1 MNKITKLVGL
11 KKIDFDQFV
20 KDGKITISKTRLI
33 PLLKTGDEMA
43 LTSILLSAIRL
54 IKEFKDSV
62 FKELKLKRSGKAY
75 YYSEVVFHDID
86 TTSRLDGMILVVVS
100 GKIED
105 AIFIEVKN
113 DKAKIEE
120 EQILKYYKLA
130 QSLNN
135 VPKILTISNEFV
147 FDSSH
152 SPITIKNQ
160 SKKISLY
167 HFSWTYIKTIAQ
179 LLLFDNENNIDDEDQ
194 INIMGEV
201 MHYFNDER
209 SGVNGFRLMSK
220 GWKAVSEK
228 IKSQQPLNDKNEI
241 IEAITSWHQE
251 ENDMSLMLSRK
262 LGVLVKSN
270 IENPKSKLNRDIKR
284 LKDKQFLSTSLRIK
298 GAVSDLKVIVD
309 FRRRTISMSVRV
321 IPPLDKGTISRIS
334 SIKKQLSKCKDS
346 SLLENLYIDADIK
359 FSSKSIKYNYTN
371 IDQFYEHDNIKN
383 LNIIA
388 FDIELIKTVKI
399 DSTKIFV
406 AEIEKMLLNYYN
418 LIVQDLKSWKKS
430 APKLTKEEIKI

>member
-130 QSLNN
+130 QLLNN

-194 INIMGEV
+194 INIMKEV
-201 MHYFNDER
+201 MYYFNDER

>member
-298 GAVSDLKVIVD
+298 GAVSDLKVTVD
-309 FRRRTISMSVRV
+309 FSRRTISMSVRV

-346 SLLENLYIDADIK
+346 PLLENLYIDADIK
-359 FSSKSIKYNYTN
+359 FSSKSIKYNHTN
-371 IDQFYEHDNIKN
+371 IDQFYEHDNIKK

-399 DSTKIFV
+399 DSAKIFV

-418 LIVQDLKSWKKS
+418 VIVQDLKSWKKS
-430 APKLTKEEIKI
+430 APKLKKEEIKL

>member
-1 MNKITKLVGL
+1 
-11 KKIDFDQFV
+11 
-20 KDGKITISKTRLI
+20 
-33 PLLKTGDEMA
+33 MA
-43 LTSILLSAIRL
+43 LTSILLSAIKL
-54 IKEFKDSV
+54 IKEFRDSI

-130 QSLNN
+130 QLLNN

-194 INIMGEV
+194 INIMKEV

>member
-130 QSLNN
+130 QLLNN

-194 INIMGEV
+194 INIMKEV

-220 GWKAVSEK
+220 GWKGVSEK

>member
-11 KKIDFDQFV
+11 KKTDFDQFV
-20 KDGKITISKTRLI
+20 KDGKITLSKTRLI

-130 QSLNN
+130 QLLNN

-194 INIMGEV
+194 INIMKEV

>member
-113 DKAKIEE
+113 DKAKMKK

-130 QSLNN
+130 QLLNN

-194 INIMGEV
+194 INIMKEV

>member
-1 MNKITKLVGL
+1 
-11 KKIDFDQFV
+11 
-20 KDGKITISKTRLI
+20 
-33 PLLKTGDEMA
+33 MA
-43 LTSILLSAIRL
+43 LTSILLSAIKL
-54 IKEFKDSV
+54 IKEFRDSI

-194 INIMGEV
+194 INIMKEV

>member
-11 KKIDFDQFV
+11 KKTDFDQFV
-20 KDGKITISKTRLI
+20 KDGKITLSKTRLI

-54 IKEFKDSV
+54 IKEFKDSI

-130 QSLNN
+130 QLLNN

-194 INIMGEV
+194 INIMKEV

>member
-194 INIMGEV
+194 INIMKEV
-201 MHYFNDER
+201 MYYFNDER

-430 APKLTKEEIKI
+430 APKLTKEEIKL

>member
-11 KKIDFDQFV
+11 KKTDFDQFV
-20 KDGKITISKTRLI
+20 KDGKITLSKTRLI

-54 IKEFKDSV
+54 IKEFKDSI

-194 INIMGEV
+194 INIMREV

-220 GWKAVSEK
+220 GWKGVSEK

-346 SLLENLYIDADIK
+346 PLLENLYIDADIK
-359 FSSKSIKYNYTN
+359 FSSKSIKYSYTN

-399 DSTKIFV
+399 DSTKIFI

-418 LIVQDLKSWKKS
+418 VIVQDLKGWKKS
-430 APKLTKEEIKI
+430 APKLTKEEIKL

>member
-1 MNKITKLVGL
+1 
-11 KKIDFDQFV
+11 
-20 KDGKITISKTRLI
+20 
-33 PLLKTGDEMA
+33 MA
-43 LTSILLSAIRL
+43 LTSILLSAIKL
-54 IKEFKDSV
+54 IKEFRDSI

-75 YYSEVVFHDID
+75 YYSEVVFEDID
-86 TTSRLDGMILVVVS
+86 STSRLDGMILVVVS

-113 DKAKIEE
+113 DKAKVEE
-120 EQILKYYKLA
+120 EQMLKYYKLA

-147 FDSSH
+147 SDSSH

-194 INIMGEV
+194 INIMKEV

-228 IKSQQPLNDKNEI
+228 IKSQQPLNDKDEI
-241 IEAITSWHQE
+241 IDAITSWHQE

-298 GAVSDLKVIVD
+298 GAVSDLKVTVD
-309 FRRRTISMSVRV
+309 FSRRTISMSVRV

-334 SIKKQLSKCKDS
+334 SIKKQLSKCEDLS
-346 SLLENLYIDADIK
+346 MLENLYIDADIK
-359 FSSKSIKYNYTN
+359 FSSKSIKYNHTN
-371 IDQFYEHDNIKN
+371 IDQFYEHDNIKK

-399 DSTKIFV
+399 DSAKIFV

-418 LIVQDLKSWKKS
+418 VIVQDLKSWKKS
-430 APKLTKEEIKI
+430 APKLKKEEIKL

>member
-130 QSLNN
+130 QLLNN

-194 INIMGEV
+194 INIMKEV

>member
-194 INIMGEV
+194 INIMKEV

>member
-20 KDGKITISKTRLI
+20 KDGKITLSKTRLI

-113 DKAKIEE
+113 DKAKIKE

-130 QSLNN
+130 QLLNN

>member
-194 INIMGEV
+194 INIMKEV
-201 MHYFNDER
+201 MYYFNDER

>member
-43 LTSILLSAIRL
+43 LTSILLSSIRL

-130 QSLNN
+130 QLLNN

-194 INIMGEV
+194 INIMKEV

>member
-20 KDGKITISKTRLI
+20 KDGKITLSKTRLI

-54 IKEFKDSV
+54 IKEFKDSI

-75 YYSEVVFHDID
+75 YYSEVIFHDID

-194 INIMGEV
+194 INIMREV

-220 GWKAVSEK
+220 GWKGVSEK

-309 FRRRTISMSVRV
+309 FRRRTISMSARV

-346 SLLENLYIDADIK
+346 PLLENLYIDADIK
-359 FSSKSIKYNYTN
+359 FSSKSIKYNHTN
-371 IDQFYEHDNIKN
+371 IDQFYEHDNIKK

-399 DSTKIFV
+399 DSAKIFV

-418 LIVQDLKSWKKS
+418 VIVQDLKSWKKS
-430 APKLTKEEIKI
+430 APKLKKEEIKL

>member
-1 MNKITKLVGL
+1 
-11 KKIDFDQFV
+11 
-20 KDGKITISKTRLI
+20 
-33 PLLKTGDEMA
+33 MA

-130 QSLNN
+130 QLLNN

-194 INIMGEV
+194 INIMKEV